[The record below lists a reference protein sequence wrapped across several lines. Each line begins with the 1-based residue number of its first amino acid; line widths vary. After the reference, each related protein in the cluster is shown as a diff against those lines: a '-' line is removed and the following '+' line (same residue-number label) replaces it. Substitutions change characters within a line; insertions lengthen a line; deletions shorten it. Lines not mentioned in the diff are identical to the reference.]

1 MVRLVDPI
9 NSLSGEGELTP
20 EGALASTT
28 QYQVKLL
35 QGGLLDERDKA
46 RVNSVGML
54 EAGDW
59 LNAAPVHSRW
69 SSPWQRSGGCSAS
82 VR

>member
-20 EGALASTT
+20 EGAHASTST
-28 QYQVKLL
+28 KSSCSR
-35 QGGLLDERDKA
+35 GRGLPEERDKA
-46 RVNSVGML
+46 RVNSMGML
-54 EAGDW
+54 GAGDW
-59 LNAAPVHSRW
+59 LNAAPVRSRW

-82 VR
+82 IR